1 MVGLRGVD
9 RNMAKEVK
17 EEVEAVSEPQ
27 EGEMRTNKDGKEEI
41 CFGGEWMPLQR
52 EPTEKKSKSEVVGE
66 PIESELKIGGLTLRC
81 RATPLRYP
89 NKKRKGYGL
98 KILDDQPVYG
108 GGNLFIR
115 MKTESKEEGN

>member
-1 MVGLRGVD
+1 
-9 RNMAKEVK
+9 MAKEEK
-17 EEVEAVSEPQ
+17 QATTEASNEPQ
-27 EGEMRTNKDGKEEI
+27 EGEMRTNNGKEEI